1 LTIGEQS
8 EVLARS
14 GRDPCTVEA
23 QWQRGCRYSA
33 HYRARHNRKPR
44 QVPVPMAT
52 KVNLLRSSPLPPEA
66 KAEGLARLTADTLD
80 YAKEVEGSFP
90 A

>member
-1 LTIGEQS
+1 
-8 EVLARS
+8 
-14 GRDPCTVEA
+14 
-23 QWQRGCRYSA
+23 
-33 HYRARHNRKPR
+33 
-44 QVPVPMAT
+44 MAT